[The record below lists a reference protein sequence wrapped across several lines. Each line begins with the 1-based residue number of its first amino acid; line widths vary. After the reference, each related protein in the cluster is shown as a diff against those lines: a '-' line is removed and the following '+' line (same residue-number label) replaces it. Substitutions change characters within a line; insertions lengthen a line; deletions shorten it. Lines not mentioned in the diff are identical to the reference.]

1 MARLTLWG
9 IYQYDKTLF
18 DGIVL
23 PDGIDKD
30 NLVSDI
36 MRNSGDLYPYH
47 QVPEYLKRN
56 INFWF
61 ARRLFD
67 FERMYEALR
76 TDYSPIENYDRIEDI
91 KREYKDSGTDTETLT
106 LGSSTT
112 SKHTGSDTETL
123 TLGSSTTSKH
133 TGSDTETTALGSSTT
148 SKHTGSDTETTT
160 LGSSTTSAHTG
171 TDTNSTQGSGTN
183 EKGVSAYNED
193 GYTNREKDTE
203 THNSNNMQTFNST
216 VTNTGSGS
224 DTKTQ
229 TFDSTV
235 TNTGS
240 GSDTQK
246 QTFDSSV
253 TNSGSGSDK
262 TQTDYGKQRTETEN
276 TRIHGNIGVTTSQQM
291 IESEM
296 SLRAKYDIYKIIS
309 REFERE
315 FLVQIY

>member
-1 MARLTLWG
+1 MARITLWG
-9 IYQYDKTLF
+9 FYQYDKTLF
-18 DGIVL
+18 DNIVL

-30 NLVSDI
+30 NLVADI

-47 QVPEYLKRN
+47 QIPEYLKRN
-56 INFWF
+56 ITFWF
-61 ARRLFD
+61 SRRLFD
-67 FERMYEALR
+67 FDRMYESLR
-76 TDYSPIENYDRIEDI
+76 MEYSPIENYDRIEDI

-112 SKHTGSDTETL
+112 SSHS
-123 TLGSSTTSKH
+123 
-133 TGSDTETTALGSSTT
+133 
-148 SKHTGSDTETTT
+148 
-160 LGSSTTSAHTG
+160 G
-171 TDTNSTQGSGTN
+171 TDTDSTQGSGSN

-203 THNSNNMQTFNST
+203 THNSNNTQTYNST
-216 VTNTGSGS
+216 VTNT
-224 DTKTQ
+224 
-229 TFDSTV
+229 
-235 TNTGS
+235 
-240 GSDTQK
+240 
-246 QTFDSSV
+246 
-253 TNSGSGSDK
+253 GSGSDK

-291 IESEM
+291 IESEI

>member
-9 IYQYDKTLF
+9 IYQYDHTLF

-23 PDGIDKD
+23 PDGINKD

-67 FERMYEALR
+67 FERMYDALR
-76 TDYSPIENYDRIEDI
+76 AEYSPIENYDRTEDI
-91 KREYKDSGTDTETLT
+91 KREYKDSGIDRETLT

-112 SKHTGSDTETL
+112 SKHTGTDEEINTLERSTTVAQTGKDQETA
-123 TLGSSTTSKH
+123 TLGSSTTVV
-133 TGSDTETTALGSSTT
+133 
-148 SKHTGSDTETTT
+148 
-160 LGSSTTSAHTG
+160 HTG
-171 TDTNSTQGSGTN
+171 TDTDTMQGGGST
-183 EKGVSAYNED
+183 EKGVSAYND
-193 GYTNREKDTE
+193 NGYTNREKDTE
-203 THNSNNMQTFNST
+203 TQNST
-216 VTNTGSGS
+216 NTKQYNTTETNTGSGS
-224 DTKTQ
+224 DEKTQ
-229 TFDSTV
+229 TYDSTV
-235 TNTGS
+235 TNTGRD
-240 GSDTQK
+240 SDEKK
-246 QTFDSSV
+246 QTYDSTV
-253 TNSGSGSDK
+253 TNTGSGSDK
-262 TQTDYGKQRTETEN
+262 TQTDYGKQHTEAEN
-276 TRIHGNIGVTTSQQM
+276 TRVHGNIGVTTSQQM
-291 IESEM
+291 IESEI

>member
-18 DGIVL
+18 DNIVL

-30 NLVSDI
+30 NLVADI

-56 INFWF
+56 ITFWF
-61 ARRLFD
+61 SRRLFD
-67 FERMYEALR
+67 FDRMYKSLR
-76 TDYSPIENYDRIEDI
+76 TEYSPIENYDRIEDI
-91 KREYKDSGTDTETLT
+91 KREYKDSGTDTEILT

-112 SKHTGSDTETL
+112 SS
-123 TLGSSTTSKH
+123 
-133 TGSDTETTALGSSTT
+133 
-148 SKHTGSDTETTT
+148 
-160 LGSSTTSAHTG
+160 HTG
-171 TDTNSTQGSGTN
+171 TDTDSTQGGGSN

-203 THNSNNMQTFNST
+203 THNSNNTQTYNST
-216 VTNTGSGS
+216 VTNTE
-224 DTKTQ
+224 
-229 TFDSTV
+229 
-235 TNTGS
+235 
-240 GSDTQK
+240 
-246 QTFDSSV
+246 
-253 TNSGSGSDK
+253 SGSDK

>member
-18 DGIVL
+18 DNIVL
-23 PDGIDKD
+23 PEGIDKD
-30 NLVSDI
+30 NLVADI

-47 QVPEYLKRN
+47 QVPEYLKSN

-76 TDYSPIENYDRIEDI
+76 VEYSPIENYDRIEDI

-112 SKHTGSDTETL
+112 SKHTGTDE
-123 TLGSSTTSKH
+123 
-133 TGSDTETTALGSSTT
+133 
-148 SKHTGSDTETTT
+148 ETTT
-160 LGSSTTSAHTG
+160 LGSSTTSNQTG
-171 TDTNSTQGSGTN
+171 TDTESMQGGGST

-203 THNSNNMQTFNST
+203 TQNST
-216 VTNTGSGS
+216 NT
-224 DTKTQ
+224 KQ
-229 TFDSTV
+229 YDSTV

-240 GSDTQK
+240 GTDTQK
-246 QTFDSSV
+246 KTFDSSV
-253 TNSGSGSDK
+253 TNTGSGSDMTK
-262 TQTDYGKQRTETEN
+262 NDYAKQRTETEN

>member
-18 DGIVL
+18 DNIVL

-56 INFWF
+56 ITFWF
-61 ARRLFD
+61 SRRLFD
-67 FERMYEALR
+67 FDRMYKSLR
-76 TDYSPIENYDRIEDI
+76 MEYSPIENYDRIEDI

-112 SKHTGSDTETL
+112 SS
-123 TLGSSTTSKH
+123 
-133 TGSDTETTALGSSTT
+133 
-148 SKHTGSDTETTT
+148 
-160 LGSSTTSAHTG
+160 HTG
-171 TDTNSTQGSGTN
+171 TDTDTTQGSGSN

-203 THNSNNMQTFNST
+203 THNSNNTQTYNST
-216 VTNTGSGS
+216 VTNTE
-224 DTKTQ
+224 
-229 TFDSTV
+229 
-235 TNTGS
+235 
-240 GSDTQK
+240 
-246 QTFDSSV
+246 
-253 TNSGSGSDK
+253 SGSDK

>member
-18 DGIVL
+18 DNIVL

-56 INFWF
+56 ITFWF
-61 ARRLFD
+61 SRRLFD
-67 FERMYEALR
+67 FDRMYKSLR
-76 TDYSPIENYDRIEDI
+76 AEYSPIENYDRIEDI

-112 SKHTGSDTETL
+112 SS
-123 TLGSSTTSKH
+123 
-133 TGSDTETTALGSSTT
+133 
-148 SKHTGSDTETTT
+148 
-160 LGSSTTSAHTG
+160 HTG
-171 TDTNSTQGSGTN
+171 TDTDSTQGGGSN

-193 GYTNREKDTE
+193 GYTNRERDTE
-203 THNSNNMQTFNST
+203 THNSNNTQTYNST
-216 VTNTGSGS
+216 VTNTE
-224 DTKTQ
+224 
-229 TFDSTV
+229 
-235 TNTGS
+235 
-240 GSDTQK
+240 
-246 QTFDSSV
+246 
-253 TNSGSGSDK
+253 SGSDK

>member
-18 DGIVL
+18 EDIVL

-30 NLVSDI
+30 NLISDI

-56 INFWF
+56 INYWF

-67 FERMYEALR
+67 FSRMYEALR
-76 TDYSPIENYDRIEDI
+76 IEYSPIENYDRIEDI

-112 SKHTGSDTETL
+112 SS
-123 TLGSSTTSKH
+123 
-133 TGSDTETTALGSSTT
+133 
-148 SKHTGSDTETTT
+148 
-160 LGSSTTSAHTG
+160 HTG
-171 TDTNSTQGSGTN
+171 TDTDSTQGSGSN

-203 THNSNNMQTFNST
+203 THNSNNTQTYNST
-216 VTNTGSGS
+216 VTNT
-224 DTKTQ
+224 
-229 TFDSTV
+229 
-235 TNTGS
+235 
-240 GSDTQK
+240 
-246 QTFDSSV
+246 
-253 TNSGSGSDK
+253 GSGSDK

-276 TRIHGNIGVTTSQQM
+276 THVHGNIGVTTSQRM

>member
-1 MARLTLWG
+1 MARITLWG
-9 IYQYDKTLF
+9 FYQYDKTLF
-18 DGIVL
+18 DNIVL

-30 NLVSDI
+30 NLVSEI

-47 QVPEYLKRN
+47 QVPEYLKIN
-56 INFWF
+56 ITFWF
-61 ARRLFD
+61 SRRLFD
-67 FERMYEALR
+67 FDRMYKSLR
-76 TDYSPIENYDRIEDI
+76 AEYSTIENYDRIEDI
-91 KREYKDSGTDTETLT
+91 KREYKDSGTDTEILT

-112 SKHTGSDTETL
+112 SS
-123 TLGSSTTSKH
+123 
-133 TGSDTETTALGSSTT
+133 
-148 SKHTGSDTETTT
+148 
-160 LGSSTTSAHTG
+160 HTG
-171 TDTNSTQGSGTN
+171 TDTDSTQGGGSN

-203 THNSNNMQTFNST
+203 THNSNNTQTYNST
-216 VTNTGSGS
+216 VTNTE
-224 DTKTQ
+224 
-229 TFDSTV
+229 
-235 TNTGS
+235 
-240 GSDTQK
+240 
-246 QTFDSSV
+246 
-253 TNSGSGSDK
+253 SGSDK

>member
-18 DGIVL
+18 DNIVL
-23 PDGIDKD
+23 PEGIDKD

-47 QVPEYLKRN
+47 QVPEYLKKN
-56 INFWF
+56 ITFWF
-61 ARRLFD
+61 SRRLFD
-67 FERMYEALR
+67 FDRMYQSLR
-76 TDYSPIENYDRIEDI
+76 MEYSPIENYDRIEDI
-91 KREYKDSGTDTETLT
+91 KREYKDSGTDTEILT

-112 SKHTGSDTETL
+112 SS
-123 TLGSSTTSKH
+123 
-133 TGSDTETTALGSSTT
+133 
-148 SKHTGSDTETTT
+148 
-160 LGSSTTSAHTG
+160 HTG
-171 TDTNSTQGSGTN
+171 TDTDSTQGGGSN

-203 THNSNNMQTFNST
+203 THNSNNTQTYNST
-216 VTNTGSGS
+216 VTNT
-224 DTKTQ
+224 
-229 TFDSTV
+229 
-235 TNTGS
+235 
-240 GSDTQK
+240 
-246 QTFDSSV
+246 
-253 TNSGSGSDK
+253 GSGSDK

>member
-1 MARLTLWG
+1 
-9 IYQYDKTLF
+9 
-18 DGIVL
+18 
-23 PDGIDKD
+23 
-30 NLVSDI
+30 

-56 INFWF
+56 ITFWF
-61 ARRLFD
+61 SRRLFD
-67 FERMYEALR
+67 FDRMYKSLR
-76 TDYSPIENYDRIEDI
+76 TEYSPIENYDRIEDI

-112 SKHTGSDTETL
+112 SS
-123 TLGSSTTSKH
+123 
-133 TGSDTETTALGSSTT
+133 
-148 SKHTGSDTETTT
+148 
-160 LGSSTTSAHTG
+160 HTG
-171 TDTNSTQGSGTN
+171 TDTDSTQGSGSN

-193 GYTNREKDTE
+193 GYTNRERDTE
-203 THNSNNMQTFNST
+203 THNSNNTQTYNST
-216 VTNTGSGS
+216 VTNTE
-224 DTKTQ
+224 
-229 TFDSTV
+229 
-235 TNTGS
+235 
-240 GSDTQK
+240 
-246 QTFDSSV
+246 
-253 TNSGSGSDK
+253 SGSDK

>member
-18 DGIVL
+18 DNIVL

-56 INFWF
+56 ITFWF
-61 ARRLFD
+61 SRRLFD
-67 FERMYEALR
+67 FDRMYKSLR
-76 TDYSPIENYDRIEDI
+76 MEYSPIENYDRIEDI

-112 SKHTGSDTETL
+112 SS
-123 TLGSSTTSKH
+123 
-133 TGSDTETTALGSSTT
+133 
-148 SKHTGSDTETTT
+148 
-160 LGSSTTSAHTG
+160 HTG
-171 TDTNSTQGSGTN
+171 TDTDSTQGGGSN

-203 THNSNNMQTFNST
+203 THNSNNTQTYNST
-216 VTNTGSGS
+216 VTNT
-224 DTKTQ
+224 
-229 TFDSTV
+229 
-235 TNTGS
+235 
-240 GSDTQK
+240 
-246 QTFDSSV
+246 
-253 TNSGSGSDK
+253 GSGSDK

>member
-1 MARLTLWG
+1 MTRLTLWG

-18 DGIVL
+18 DDIVL

-67 FERMYEALR
+67 FSRMYEALR
-76 TDYSPIENYDRIEDI
+76 VQYSPIENYDRKENITRDYEN
-91 KREYKDSGTDTETLT
+91 S
-106 LGSSTT
+106 
-112 SKHTGSDTETL
+112 GSDKA
-123 TLGSSTTSKH
+123 S
-133 TGSDTETTALGSSTT
+133 
-148 SKHTGSDTETTT
+148 TT
-160 LGSSTTSAHTG
+160 LGSSTTSSHTG
-171 TDTNSTQGSGTN
+171 TDTDSVQGGGSN

-203 THNSNNMQTFNST
+203 THNSSNTQTYNST
-216 VTNTGSGS
+216 VTNTGSGT
-224 DTKTQ
+224 DTTQ
-229 TFDSTV
+229 TE
-235 TNTGS
+235 
-240 GSDTQK
+240 
-246 QTFDSSV
+246 
-253 TNSGSGSDK
+253 
-262 TQTDYGKQRTETEN
+262 YGLKRKEVEDI
-276 TRIHGNIGVTTSQQM
+276 RVHGNIGVTTSQQM

>member
-18 DGIVL
+18 DNIVL
-23 PDGIDKD
+23 PEGIDKD
-30 NLVSDI
+30 NLVSEI

-56 INFWF
+56 ITFWF
-61 ARRLFD
+61 SRRLFD
-67 FERMYEALR
+67 FDRMYKSLR
-76 TDYSPIENYDRIEDI
+76 AEYSPIENYDRIEDI
-91 KREYKDSGTDTETLT
+91 KREYKDSGTDTEILT

-112 SKHTGSDTETL
+112 SS
-123 TLGSSTTSKH
+123 
-133 TGSDTETTALGSSTT
+133 
-148 SKHTGSDTETTT
+148 
-160 LGSSTTSAHTG
+160 HTG
-171 TDTNSTQGSGTN
+171 TDTDSTQGGGSN

-203 THNSNNMQTFNST
+203 THNANNTQTYNST
-216 VTNTGSGS
+216 VTNTE
-224 DTKTQ
+224 
-229 TFDSTV
+229 
-235 TNTGS
+235 
-240 GSDTQK
+240 
-246 QTFDSSV
+246 
-253 TNSGSGSDK
+253 SGSDK

-296 SLRAKYDIYKIIS
+296 SLRAKYDIYKIIA

>member
-1 MARLTLWG
+1 MARITLWG

-18 DGIVL
+18 DNIVL

-47 QVPEYLKRN
+47 QVPEYLKKN
-56 INFWF
+56 ITFWF
-61 ARRLFD
+61 SRRLFD
-67 FERMYEALR
+67 FDRMYKSLR
-76 TDYSPIENYDRIEDI
+76 MEYSPIENYDRIEDI
-91 KREYKDSGTDTETLT
+91 KREYKDSGTDTEILT

-112 SKHTGSDTETL
+112 SS
-123 TLGSSTTSKH
+123 
-133 TGSDTETTALGSSTT
+133 
-148 SKHTGSDTETTT
+148 
-160 LGSSTTSAHTG
+160 HTG
-171 TDTNSTQGSGTN
+171 TDTDSTQGGGSN

-203 THNSNNMQTFNST
+203 THNSNNTQTYNST
-216 VTNTGSGS
+216 VTNT
-224 DTKTQ
+224 
-229 TFDSTV
+229 
-235 TNTGS
+235 
-240 GSDTQK
+240 
-246 QTFDSSV
+246 
-253 TNSGSGSDK
+253 GSGSDK

>member
-18 DGIVL
+18 DNIVL

-56 INFWF
+56 ITFWF
-61 ARRLFD
+61 SRRLFD
-67 FERMYEALR
+67 FDRMYKSLR
-76 TDYSPIENYDRIEDI
+76 MEYSPIENYDRIEDI

-112 SKHTGSDTETL
+112 SS
-123 TLGSSTTSKH
+123 
-133 TGSDTETTALGSSTT
+133 
-148 SKHTGSDTETTT
+148 
-160 LGSSTTSAHTG
+160 HTG
-171 TDTNSTQGSGTN
+171 TDTDSTQGGGSN

-203 THNSNNMQTFNST
+203 THNANNTQTYNST
-216 VTNTGSGS
+216 VTNT
-224 DTKTQ
+224 
-229 TFDSTV
+229 
-235 TNTGS
+235 
-240 GSDTQK
+240 
-246 QTFDSSV
+246 
-253 TNSGSGSDK
+253 GSGSDK
-262 TQTDYGKQRTETEN
+262 TQTDYGKQRTETEK

>member
-9 IYQYDKTLF
+9 IYQYDRTLF
-18 DGIVL
+18 DNIVL

-30 NLVSDI
+30 NLVADI
-36 MRNSGDLYPYH
+36 MRNSGGLYPYH

-56 INFWF
+56 ITFWF
-61 ARRLFD
+61 SRRLFD
-67 FERMYEALR
+67 FDRMYNSLR
-76 TDYSPIENYDRIEDI
+76 TEYSPIENYDRIEDI
-91 KREYKDSGTDTETLT
+91 KREYKDSGTDTEIL
-106 LGSSTT
+106 
-112 SKHTGSDTETL
+112 
-123 TLGSSTTSKH
+123 
-133 TGSDTETTALGSSTT
+133 
-148 SKHTGSDTETTT
+148 T

-171 TDTNSTQGSGTN
+171 TDTDSTQGGGSN

-203 THNSNNMQTFNST
+203 THNSNNTQTYNST
-216 VTNTGSGS
+216 VTNT
-224 DTKTQ
+224 
-229 TFDSTV
+229 
-235 TNTGS
+235 
-240 GSDTQK
+240 
-246 QTFDSSV
+246 
-253 TNSGSGSDK
+253 GSGSDK

>member
-1 MARLTLWG
+1 MARVTLWG
-9 IYQYDKTLF
+9 FYQYDKTLF
-18 DGIVL
+18 NDIVL
-23 PDGIDKD
+23 PDGMDKE
-30 NLVSDI
+30 NLVAEI

-47 QVPEYLKRN
+47 QIPEYLKRN
-56 INFWF
+56 ITFWF

-76 TDYSPIENYDRIEDI
+76 VEYSPIENYDRIEDI

-112 SKHTGSDTETL
+112 SKH
-123 TLGSSTTSKH
+123 
-133 TGSDTETTALGSSTT
+133 A
-148 SKHTGSDTETTT
+148 
-160 LGSSTTSAHTG
+160 G
-171 TDTNSTQGSGTN
+171 TDTEAMQGGGST
-183 EKGVSAYNED
+183 EKGVAAYNED

-203 THNSNNMQTFNST
+203 TQNSTNTKQYDST
-216 VTNTGSGS
+216 VTNTGSGT
-224 DTKTQ
+224 DTQKQ

-240 GSDTQK
+240 GSDMTK
-246 QTFDSSV
+246 
-253 TNSGSGSDK
+253 
-262 TQTDYGKQRTETEN
+262 TDYGKQRTETEN

>member
-18 DGIVL
+18 DNIVL

-56 INFWF
+56 ITFWF
-61 ARRLFD
+61 SRRLFD
-67 FERMYEALR
+67 FDRMYNSLR
-76 TDYSPIENYDRIEDI
+76 MEYSPIENYDRIEDI

-112 SKHTGSDTETL
+112 SS
-123 TLGSSTTSKH
+123 
-133 TGSDTETTALGSSTT
+133 
-148 SKHTGSDTETTT
+148 
-160 LGSSTTSAHTG
+160 HTG
-171 TDTNSTQGSGTN
+171 TDTDSTQGGGSN

-203 THNSNNMQTFNST
+203 THNSNNTQTYNST
-216 VTNTGSGS
+216 VTNT
-224 DTKTQ
+224 
-229 TFDSTV
+229 
-235 TNTGS
+235 
-240 GSDTQK
+240 
-246 QTFDSSV
+246 
-253 TNSGSGSDK
+253 GSGSDK
-262 TQTDYGKQRTETEN
+262 TQTDYGKQRTETEK